1 MNEELINQIVSRIL
15 SEPAFQ
21 ALMNGNKGGQHKEQ
35 AVKPDGLVLLNYVP
49 DFERVLTAVQKCY
62 GSDYNLNIL
71 PSDQAFVAKPTLSE
85 GMTWITP
92 QEALEKTTW
101 QKILVPACSPNTLAK
116 AALGIRDN
124 PISELI
130 GRGITQ
136 GLPTLLVTEY
146 LGFTEQT
153 PKAYLQLYEGYLQT
167 VQAYGVTV
175 RETLIDRETAPSVQA
190 QTQTQPQTVIPAGS
204 QPKRTSLYVTEQ
216 RLASSEQSAA
226 STEQNDTFNH
236 PSELIREE
244 IRYVKKFLGDRQTY
258 DIPEGSKLLVK
269 RWTVISPLARDT
281 LKSRR
286 IELCVEREDER
297 P

>member
-21 ALMNGNKGGQHKEQ
+21 ALLHGNKGGYPEERK

-49 DFERVLTAVQKCY
+49 DFECVLTALKQCY
-62 GSDYNLNIL
+62 GSDYTLSIL
-71 PSDQAFVAKPTLSE
+71 PSDQANVSKPTLPE

-167 VQAYGVTV
+167 VQSYGVTV
-175 RETLIDRETAPSVQA
+175 NATLIDQETALSAQVQV
-190 QTQTQPQTVIPAGS
+190 QGVIPAGS
-204 QPKRTSLYVTEQ
+204 QPKRTSLYATEQ
-216 RLASSEQSAA
+216 RLASSEHRAA
-226 STEQNDTFNH
+226 STEQNDTFNNQ
-236 PSELIREE
+236 SELIREE
-244 IRYVKKFLGDRQTY
+244 IRYVKKFLGDKQTY

-297 P
+297 Q